1 MLKTA
6 TVCFLQYVCI
16 AYAIL
21 KTTTL
26 ETGHRF
32 ALGHNLGAPAPGC
45 DLAVYR
51 RQKGQRDYYWSRY
64 GNSLEWTQRDFNHR
78 VGDFSTFTMGQSKI
92 QSWDRRALTA
102 TIPHGTLWI

>member
-1 MLKTA
+1 MRWG
-6 TVCFLQYVCI
+6 I
-16 AYAIL
+16 IW
-21 KTTTL
+21 
-26 ETGHRF
+26 E
-32 ALGHNLGAPAPGC
+32 
-45 DLAVYR
+45 R
-51 RQKGQRDYYWSRY
+51 RPPVVTWQFTEGKKGQRDYYWSRY